1 MELIKSLTLILN
13 VSNPIDEISR
23 SSSSSSVVTINEKVP
38 SLVLVVPRFFF
49 IIPTAAYGISK
60 LLSST
65 TEPSIKILSWEKE
78 KTERNKN
85 EI

>member
-38 SLVLVVPRFFF
+38 SLVLVVPRFF
-49 IIPTAAYGISK
+49 
-60 LLSST
+60 L
-65 TEPSIKILSWEKE
+65 
-78 KTERNKN
+78 
-85 EI
+85 